1 MNHRISQKLD
11 VHSYATMPIVYTYI
25 YTHIYTREPAASTG
39 KARSEKRDET
49 RDADARL
56 NGIEI
61 FIGVACV
68 ASIQPIY
75 ISSHT
80 RKDKLSRK
88 RRYISGMDRSRGAP
102 LERGGPLNRGPER
115 TRTNRH

>member
-11 VHSYATMPIVYTYI
+11 VHSYATMPILYTHTYI
-25 YTHIYTREPAASTG
+25 HTSQLRVREKRG
-39 KARSEKRDET
+39 VKRDET
-49 RDADARL
+49 TDADARL

-88 RRYISGMDRSRGAP
+88 RRYISGTDRSRGAP
-102 LERGGPLNRGPER
+102 LERGGPLNRGPEC

>member
-11 VHSYATMPIVYTYI
+11 VHSYATMPI
-25 YTHIYTREPAASTG
+25 YTHIRTRIHTHEPAASTG

-49 RDADARL
+49 ADADARL

-61 FIGVACV
+61 FIGVARV

-88 RRYISGMDRSRGAP
+88 RRYISGTDRSRGAP
-102 LERGGPLNRGPER
+102 LERGGPLNRGPEC
-115 TRTNRH
+115 TRTSGH

>member
-11 VHSYATMPIVYTYI
+11 VHSYATMPIV
-25 YTHIYTREPAASTG
+25 HTRAHTNEPAARGTG

-49 RDADARL
+49 TDAHARL

-88 RRYISGMDRSRGAP
+88 RRYISGTDRSRGAP
-102 LERGGPLNRGPER
+102 LERGGSLNRGPR
-115 TRTNRH
+115 VYTQGNRDMH